1 MTVHFIFDLEMLL
14 NLFFIIWNCIIFF
27 VLILFMWCC
36 MMKYNLIQFYIASSD
51 ILSHYIFVDI
61 CDSRFSFIKS
71 ENDHIPAF
79 LKTIFHFFLLNFILR
94 SRRFITKKNLNLLKK
109 ILRTKIAKFYILFKY
124 YTNLFPDIK
133 DRLKRSIFS
142 FVSDFSS

>member
-1 MTVHFIFDLEMLL
+1 
-14 NLFFIIWNCIIFF
+14 
-27 VLILFMWCC
+27 

-79 LKTIFHFFLLNFILR
+79 LKIIFHFFLLNFILR
-94 SRRFITKKNLNLLKK
+94 SRRFIKKKNLNLLKK
-109 ILRTKIAKFYILFKY
+109 ILRTKMAKFYILFKY
-124 YTNLFPDIK
+124 YTNLFSDIK
-133 DRLKRSIFS
+133 NRFKSISKSKMKWTVNIYISRKNYDVFYYRGDFFLLIDVDLK
-142 FVSDFSS
+142 

>member
-1 MTVHFIFDLEMLL
+1 
-14 NLFFIIWNCIIFF
+14 
-27 VLILFMWCC
+27 
-36 MMKYNLIQFYIASSD
+36 MKYNLIQFYIASSD

-79 LKTIFHFFLLNFILR
+79 KKKFFLYYLKTIFHFFLLHFVLR
-94 SRRFITKKNLNLLKK
+94 SRRFMKKKIKFFLK

-133 DRLKRSIFS
+133 DRLKLKRSIFS
-142 FVSDFSS
+142 FVSTYSS